1 MNKSTKKTRNKLANN
16 KTAQIQTQVFVY
28 VIGLIIMG
36 IILLYGYQS
45 ISAMREKGDQID
57 LLTFKTDMEQE
68 VSKMSSDY
76 GSARIITLKA
86 PAGFSE
92 VCFVDLEQNPHQD
105 IIHTHPLVYESWTDK
120 TSNVFLIKD
129 LAEEFQLIEENNKP
143 LIQIEIPGYVCVQI
157 KNNRV
162 NVRLEGI
169 GGKVLLSTEE

>member
-1 MNKSTKKTRNKLANN
+1 MDKIIKKRITRAHYNKI
-16 KTAQIQTQVFVY
+16 AQIQTQVFVY

-76 GSARIITLKA
+76 GSARIITLKT
-86 PAGFSE
+86 PSGFLE
-92 VCFVDLEQNPHQD
+92 VCFVDLEKNPHQD
-105 IIHTHPLVYESWTDK
+105 LIHTHPLVYESWTDK
-120 TSNVFLIKD
+120 TANVFLIKD
-129 LAEEFQLIEENNKP
+129 LAEEFQLIEENSEP
-143 LIQIEIPGYVCVQI
+143 LIQIGLPGYVCTKI
-157 KNNRV
+157 KHNRV

-169 GGKVLLSTEE
+169 GGKVMLSTEE